1 MDDKKSIKE
10 MVNNAKNNIEML
22 LKNTPFP
29 IEVKYKKDDK
39 IVSSTFEILK
49 LAKEGRLIFFK
60 KEEIDKFAKHMK
72 TQLYNKTDWKLLQNK
87 FRADL
92 YFWVRERMIVM
103 SEEEDN
109 SFYGSVLFNANI
121 DNQDG
126 IEFAFQPITKQQY
139 EEIVKEATETS
150 TKIFQEIA
158 NNMPKECVEQ
168 AINQLTPEKA
178 KEVMDELKKTYE
190 IDEETGTIG
199 KHISY

>member
-1 MDDKKSIKE
+1 MKS
-10 MVNNAKNNIEML
+10 AFHFL
-22 LKNTPFP
+22 LFF
-29 IEVKYKKDDK
+29 Y
-39 IVSSTFEILK
+39 
-49 LAKEGRLIFFK
+49 GQRLS
-60 KEEIDKFAKHMK
+60 
-72 TQLYNKTDWKLLQNK
+72 LLQL
-87 FRADL
+87 FQILFTD
-92 YFWVRERMIVM
+92 IVKRT
-103 SEEEDN
+103 N
-109 SFYGSVLFNANI
+109 FIN
-121 DNQDG
+121 
-126 IEFAFQPITKQQY
+126 EFAFQPITKQQY

>member
-1 MDDKKSIKE
+1 MRKVYIRLKDKQTGDESQI
-10 MVNNAKNNIEML
+10 ISL
-22 LKNTPFP
+22 
-29 IEVKYKKDDK
+29 
-39 IVSSTFEILK
+39 
-49 LAKEGRLIFFK
+49 
-60 KEEIDKFAKHMK
+60 EE
-72 TQLYNKTDWKLLQNK
+72 LVY
-87 FRADL
+87 
-92 YFWVRERMIVM
+92 
-103 SEEEDN
+103 
-109 SFYGSVLFNANI
+109 
-121 DNQDG
+121 NQDG

>member
-1 MDDKKSIKE
+1 MDDKKNIKE

-22 LKNTPFP
+22 MKNTPFP
-29 IEVKYKKDDK
+29 FEIKYKKDDR
-39 IVSSTFEILK
+39 IVSSVFEILK

-60 KEEIDKFAKHMK
+60 KEEIDKTAKHMR
-72 TQLYNKTDWKLLQNK
+72 TQPYNKQDWKLLQNK

-92 YFWVRERMIVM
+92 YFWVRERMIAM

-121 DNQDG
+121 DNQDS